1 MEKYSAARTMKS
13 HTMHLEGKPGAVF
26 PLLCPTAEYD
36 WIDGW
41 TCELVASNSGL
52 AELDCVFKTDFP
64 GEGPDVWVVS
74 RYEPPTEIQ
83 FVRVDAQRSMRY
95 AIRLSDNGDGTTTA
109 VWDQVLTGL
118 NAEGNA
124 RVEEFSSVDYGSR
137 MKELEVMINH
147 YLKTGK
153 MLPRTAVNK

>member
-1 MEKYSAARTMKS
+1 MEAFVAERTGKS
-13 HTMHLEGKPGAVF
+13 FVMHLEGSPEAVF
-26 PLLCPTAEYD
+26 PLLCPTVEYD

-41 TCELVASNSGL
+41 KCELVASKSGV

-83 FVRVDAQRSMRY
+83 FVRVDAHRTMRY

-109 VWDQVLTGL
+109 VWDQVVTGL
-118 NAEGNA
+118 DAEGNVHVRSLTQA
-124 RVEEFSSVDYGSR
+124 AYDAGKRP
-137 MKELEVMINH
+137 LEQMINH
-147 YLKTGK
+147 YLKTGR
-153 MLPRTAVNK
+153 MLPRGEIEA